1 MNEATLPLQIVI
13 IALVDADATIRQLVP
28 AGILD
33 PIPQGTKHLYL
44 RPTGWQEVEDGTDC
58 SDAVRVTFE
67 IQCYAPGLAGGGPR
81 PRDDLAA
88 LTGAVKRVLHKARPN
103 VDGYAE
109 VEIRYRD
116 TLHFDEPDGVSRRAL
131 VRFEALADEA

>member
-1 MNEATLPLQIVI
+1 MSEATLPLQVAV
-13 IALVDADATIRQLVP
+13 IALVDADTAVRSLVP
-28 AGILD
+28 VGILD

-44 RPTGWQEVEDGTDC
+44 RPTGWQEIEDGTDC

-67 IQCYAPGLAGGGPR
+67 IQCFAPGLAGGGPR
-81 PRDDLAA
+81 PRNDIAA
-88 LTGAVKRVLHKARPN
+88 LAGVVKRVLHKAAPA

-109 VEIRYRD
+109 VEILYRD
-116 TLHFDEPDGVSRRAL
+116 TLYFDEPDGVSRRAV